1 MRIKRIIASEM
12 LDSRGNPTVEAQVM
26 LEDGTV
32 GSALVPSGASTGEKR
47 GCRNA

>member
-1 MRIKRIIASEM
+1 MRIKKIIASEM

-32 GSALVPSGASTGEKR
+32 GSVEMRDGDI
-47 GCRNA
+47 CRYQG